1 MSLRGSRLLWL
12 WGGLLAA
19 LLCLLFLPLTSG
31 ECGLAILLVA
41 ASVIA
46 GLVAARRR
54 PGELQ
59 EGEHGLNDLP
69 EAPYRLPLVLVCG
82 DTPDWPGEGAVYR
95 TAQGC
100 WLKVSTAQ
108 LQQTVRHLLQERPE
122 LAAQLAVMVCVC
134 PLQHNDETVLTARLH
149 ELRWQLAQVRRDTR
163 RAVPLLLTSTVV
175 GASVAEPLWQSVRTG
190 EEVQVWQADE
200 VPCSVSRWI
209 PQGDVAPRTGAQVR
223 INAQARFIAEAV
235 LPTLTAESPDMQ
247 VVMPAMVLYHQAQSS
262 AGAVLTDSLWTRW
275 LARHT
280 TLTSLPGWQ
289 PGLSSPDNTPFPDFI
304 LPLLPQGGGITP
316 RSRFLR
322 RAFCLF
328 TLAVLVALCSSAWNN
343 RQLLHRLSFD
353 VAQYHRI
360 AMMDAAPKASAVA
373 VLRND
378 AALLND
384 WSRNGEPLRY
394 GLGLYRG
401 ERLRPAVLAAI
412 KTYVLPP
419 PPPPPVIK
427 QVIQGPQTVRLDSM
441 SLFDTGRYALKPGS
455 TRVLVNALV
464 GIKAKPGW
472 LIVVTGHT
480 DSTGDDKSNQVLS
493 LKRAESVRDWMRD
506 TGDVPESC
514 FAVQGYG
521 ESRPVATNDTPE
533 GRAINRRV
541 EISLVPQADAC
552 RIPGNPQA
560 SSDDGA
566 DKTVME

>member
-1 MSLRGSRLLWL
+1 MSLRGARLLWL

-19 LLCLLFLPLTSG
+19 LLCLLFLPLTAG
-31 ECGLAILLVA
+31 ERSFAILLTIVV
-41 ASVIA
+41 VIA
-46 GLVAARRR
+46 GLVSAGRR
-54 PGELQ
+54 PGGLP

-69 EAPYRLPLVLVCG
+69 EAPYRLPVVLVCG

-122 LAAQLAVMVCVC
+122 LVAQLAVMVCVC
-134 PLQHNDETVLTARLH
+134 PQQYDDETVLTARLH

-163 RAVPLLLTSTVV
+163 RTVPLLLTSSVA
-175 GASVAEPLWQSVRTG
+175 GASVTEKLWQSLRAG
-190 EEVQVWQADE
+190 EAPQVWQADE
-200 VPCSVSRWI
+200 APCSVSRWI
-209 PQGDVAPRTGAQVR
+209 SQDNTAMRTSAQVR

-235 LPTLTAESPDMQ
+235 LPALTAESPDMPPA
-247 VVMPAMVLYHQAQSS
+247 MPAMVLYHQTSS
-262 AGAVLTDSLWTRW
+262 VAAPVMPDSLWSRW

-280 TLTSLPGWQ
+280 SLKSLPGW
-289 PGLSSPDNTPFPDFI
+289 LSGSLSPDDTPFPDFI

-316 RSRFLR
+316 RGRFLR

-353 VAQYHRI
+353 VAQYYRI
-360 AMMDAAPKASAVA
+360 AMTDAAPKADAVA

-419 PPPPPVIK
+419 PPPRPVIK

-441 SLFDTGRYALKPGS
+441 SLFDTGKWQLKPGS

-472 LIVVTGHT
+472 LIVVSGHT
-480 DSTGDDKSNQVLS
+480 DSTGNDQFNQQLS

-514 FAVQGYG
+514 FAVQSYG
-521 ESRPVATNDTPE
+521 ESRPAATKDTLE
-533 GRAINRRV
+533 GRALNRRV

-552 RIPGNPQA
+552 MATAPHNVA
-560 SSDDGA
+560 VNDDFN
-566 DKTVME
+566 KK